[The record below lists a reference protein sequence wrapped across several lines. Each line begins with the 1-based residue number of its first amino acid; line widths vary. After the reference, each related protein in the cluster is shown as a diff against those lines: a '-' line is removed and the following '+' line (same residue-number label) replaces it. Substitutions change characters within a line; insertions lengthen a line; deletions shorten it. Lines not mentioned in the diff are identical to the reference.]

1 MKKISLLSLI
11 PLFLYSQNLEE
22 LVNLSIENRL
32 IQASKH
38 SLEALKDDYKSVKSG
53 YLPKIDAGA
62 NYSIN
67 DKEQVGVPK
76 KMTTLYGSANYVL
89 YDGGKKYD
97 IYDGYEN
104 SIKSGENSLEN
115 LKNSTSLTV
124 INHYFNYQT
133 LLAQKDAKLKQIEQL
148 QAQEQRLNRF
158 YKAGTVTEDEYLK
171 IVSSLQNSLV
181 SLQEIELNII
191 TILHNLEYIVGSK
204 VDIKDGSKIK
214 DIDELKTDLRY
225 DIKALEYEVQT
236 KQNSANAQ
244 KSGYL
249 PTITLDNT
257 FTYYDRDFDSN
268 LNKTNSP
275 YHQNVTSANLKW
287 NLFSFG
293 ETKYK
298 YESKQK
304 EYLASKSNYEYEK
317 NKAEVD
323 LALALKAYEIA
334 KIKIKS
340 SEATLKASQSA
351 YEVIKSKYENGLI
364 DNVAFLQSLSEK
376 FDSISQYKQALN
388 DLEIKKATI
397 IYQSGEKLQEYIK

>member
-1 MKKISLLSLI
+1 MKKTYLLSLI

-22 LVNLSIENRL
+22 LVNLSIENQL
-32 IQASKH
+32 IQASQY

-53 YLPKIDAGA
+53 YLPKFDAGA
-62 NYSIN
+62 KYSIN

-76 KMTTLYGSANYVL
+76 KMATIYGSANYIL

-97 IYDGYEN
+97 IYDSYEN
-104 SIKSGENSLEN
+104 SIKSGENSLDN
-115 LKNSTSLTV
+115 LKNSTSLMV

-133 LLAQKDAKLKQIEQL
+133 LLAKKDAKLKQIEQL
-148 QAQEQRLNRF
+148 EAQEQRLSRF
-158 YKAGTVTEDEYLK
+158 YKAGTITEDEFLK
-171 IVSSLQNSLV
+171 IVSTLQNSLV
-181 SLQEIELNII
+181 ELQEIELNII
-191 TILHNLEYIVGSK
+191 TILHNLEYLVGFK
-204 VDIKDGSKIK
+204 VEIKDGSTIK
-214 DIDELKTDLRY
+214 NIENIQKNIRF
-225 DIKALEYEVQT
+225 DIKALEYDVQT
-236 KQNSANAQ
+236 KQSNANAQ

-249 PTITLDNT
+249 PIISLDNT
-257 FTYYDRDFDSN
+257 FTYYDKDFDSK
-268 LNKTNSP
+268 LNKTQSS

-317 NKAEVD
+317 NKAQVD

-334 KIKIKS
+334 KVKIKS

-376 FDSISQYKQALN
+376 FNSISQYKQALN